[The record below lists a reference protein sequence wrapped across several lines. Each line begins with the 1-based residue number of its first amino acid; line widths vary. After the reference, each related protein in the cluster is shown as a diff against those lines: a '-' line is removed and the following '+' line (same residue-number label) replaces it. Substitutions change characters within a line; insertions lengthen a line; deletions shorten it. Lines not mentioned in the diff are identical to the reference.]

1 MRYRPEVDVPAGDLP
16 PQPPEQC
23 EKFVYPNIPD
33 KLVKKYMYA
42 VKWVTLLLLCVSVY
56 PPPPSLSLYPLLLL
70 FPSVPL
76 SLLLSLSPSHSV
88 SVSEGG
94 GGGEVMEEN
103 NLLHCVMIWTRS
115 KMKEQPQYP
124 ISHIVRGDW
133 RKIGGLN
140 LSWSREQPSMS
151 QMMYCTV
158 LYSVC
163 GEVECSLFSGL
174 HVSGG
179 SLITSKEILMDMIY
193 CLGHAGLRA
202 DMLAL
207 RVPVVGRITEEKR
220 ETFWRYGTRSSNL
233 FNPFSP

>member
-1 MRYRPEVDVPAGDLP
+1 MSQQVTYRLSHQSSVKNLCTQISLTSWSRNICMLSSESLFCYCVCLYIPLP
-16 PQPPEQC
+16 PL
-23 EKFVYPNIPD
+23 FLSIPF
-33 KLVKKYMYA
+33 
-42 VKWVTLLLLCVSVY
+42 SF
-56 PPPPSLSLYPLLLL
+56 S
-70 FPSVPL
+70 FPL
-76 SLLLSLSPSHSV
+76 SPCLSFSLSPLPILCLWV
-88 SVSEGG
+88 RGG
-94 GGGEVMEEN
+94 EGEVMEEN

-179 SLITSKEILMDMIY
+179 SLTTSKEILMDMIY